1 MNITDIFV
9 DYLYGLS
16 VSDIR
21 AEAVEQARLCLLD
34 YKGVTAAGAKILKK
48 QGDTFLNRVMK
59 QGGNVSVI
67 GFQEKTTLHNAAF
80 LNAMSAYGR
89 TG

>member
-16 VSDIR
+16 VSELR

-34 YKGVTAAGAKILKK
+34 YKGVTAAGQRYCRNKAMLSW
-48 QGDTFLNRVMK
+48 T
-59 QGGNVSVI
+59 VS
-67 GFQEKTTLHNAAF
+67 
-80 LNAMSAYGR
+80 
-89 TG
+89 

>member
-16 VSDIR
+16 VSDLR

-34 YKGVTAAGAKILKK
+34 YKGVTAAGAKILQK
-48 QGDTFLNRVMK
+48 QGNTFLDYVLFYHYRCTNIRRHFIMRLF
-59 QGGNVSVI
+59 S
-67 GFQEKTTLHNAAF
+67 
-80 LNAMSAYGR
+80 MR
-89 TG
+89 